1 MSALLKRKLE
11 VEMSENKIMKLSES
25 IVFPRNTNE
34 VVESS
39 PRNLNFK
46 LKDETAR
53 KNLLAAARRQDFD
66 KEEKQ
71 KCTKLKFSAG
81 AYLEVVLPTV
91 SGWKSLNGKS
101 FDFEGKHIKVSEFKA
116 GFEENNKHFDSKIV
130 FLVNENR
137 IVVHS
142 YNSTQNMKVEGKGYS
157 YFIEEFLEP
166 FY

>member
-1 MSALLKRKLE
+1 MA
-11 VEMSENKIMKLSES
+11 
-25 IVFPRNTNE
+25 
-34 VVESS
+34 
-39 PRNLNFK
+39 
-46 LKDETAR
+46 
-53 KNLLAAARRQDFD
+53 
-66 KEEKQ
+66 
-71 KCTKLKFSAG
+71 
-81 AYLEVVLPTV
+81 LPTL

-166 FY
+166 IFTKNVSNLHQRIEKCNRKIIKDLGKSQVKRTTRYKPVSDFKCKQAGAELCQEVIVEDRS